1 MSPDFLLQLVVAI
14 AAAAGVYAAIRA
26 DLTRAI
32 VTADHAREAA
42 KAAHGRLDV
51 HIQQQH

>member
-1 MSPDFLLQLVVAI
+1 MSPEFLLQLVTAV
-14 AAAAGVYAAIRA
+14 AAAAGVYAAIRS
-26 DLTRAI
+26 DLSRAI
-32 VTADHAREAA
+32 VTAEHAREAA